1 MLWTGA
7 ARPQHPTPRIIE
19 KTQSFYQRSKMTRNR
34 ILLVLTALL
43 LSTLACSMFVGGPD
57 YPEGAIPVSA
67 QAVESLRA
75 QMEAAALAGAGSGV
89 ITLQITEEQITS
101 YIAFKLAAQENP
113 ALRNPQVYLRDG
125 QMQVYGKVERGIFI
139 ANVLVALNV
148 SVDELGQPSLE
159 IASADF
165 GPFPAPDGL
174 KQSLTAIVT
183 EAYTGSLGPIA
194 TGFRLDSLNI
204 ANGLMTV
211 TGRIK

>member
-1 MLWTGA
+1 MV
-7 ARPQHPTPRIIE
+7 Q
-19 KTQSFYQRSKMTRNR
+19 KR
-34 ILLVLTALL
+34 ILLFLIAMI
-43 LSTLACSMFVGGPD
+43 SASLACTMFVGGPE

-67 QAVESLRA
+67 EAVESLRT
-75 QMEAAALAGAGSGV
+75 QMEAAVQAGAQSGT

-101 YIAFKLAAQENP
+101 YIAFKLASQENP
-113 ALRNPQVYLRDG
+113 ALQKPQVYLRDG
-125 QMQVYGKVERGIFI
+125 QMQVYGTVQRGYFI
-139 ANVLVALNV
+139 ANVLVLLNV
-148 SVDELGQPSLE
+148 SVDELGQPKIE

-165 GPFPAPDGL
+165 GPLPASEGM

-194 TGFRLDSLNI
+194 TGFRLETISI

>member
-1 MLWTGA
+1 MK
-7 ARPQHPTPRIIE
+7 Q
-19 KTQSFYQRSKMTRNR
+19 NR
-34 ILLVLTALL
+34 ILLFFTALL

-113 ALRNPQVYLRDG
+113 ALQNPQVYLRDG
-125 QMQVYGKVERGIFI
+125 QMQIYGKVERGIFI
-139 ANVLVALNV
+139 ANMLVVLNV
-148 SVDELGQPSLE
+148 SVDELGQPRIE
-159 IASADF
+159 IAAADF

-174 KQSLTAIVT
+174 KQSLTAVVT
-183 EAYTGSLGPIA
+183 EAYTGSLGPVA
-194 TGFRLDSLNI
+194 TGFRLDSINI
-204 ANGLMTV
+204 ANGLMTL